1 MLQMV
6 KHSGVISILY
16 LVTGSKHDRV
26 FVDESSQLEPR
37 MVDLYAQTIRGKK
50 MGNEIPEGGDFTI
63 EVRSKA
69 VCSAPEN
76 DAYDQLLDD
85 TDIFQCLQ
93 LGSAVI

>member
-6 KHSGVISILY
+6 KHSGVISIPY

-26 FVDESSQLEPR
+26 FVDESSQFEPR
-37 MVDLYAQTIRGKK
+37 MVELYAQTTRGKQ
-50 MGNEIPEGGDFTI
+50 MGNKLPEEGDFTS
-63 EVRSKA
+63 EVASKA
-69 VCSAPEN
+69 ICSAPEN
-76 DAYDQLLDD
+76 DVYDQLLDD